1 MGDLRHSQGQEGRG
15 AQVRGI
21 KCGTVTR
28 RHRWMSW
35 GNKKGQVKYIKLKG
49 RQDDQNET
57 GNTKTRDHEINS
69 TRQQMSWQST
79 FFWRVWGLELVLN
92 PWSIILT
99 LFRFYSKSIDCFLR
113 FSLQHHLVNYLVG
126 FWYFYESLF
135 AKPAVM
141 DSWCRG
147 AARPLERNGA
157 GETFGQRATFP
168 LAEATAVF
176 NKGQSLSSH
185 EASFNAGSVNGSK
198 GRDPD
203 LTSAL
208 VKALSWMRGS
218 C

>member
-28 RHRWMSW
+28 RHRWTSW

-49 RQDDQNET
+49 RRDDQNET
-57 GNTKTRDHEINS
+57 GKTKTRDHEINS

-79 FFWRVWGLELVLN
+79 FFWGVWGLELVLN
-92 PWSIILT
+92 PQSIILT
-99 LFRFYSKSIDCFLR
+99 LFRLFSKSIDCFLR
-113 FSLQHHLVNYLVG
+113 LSLQHHLVNYLVG

-157 GETFGQRATFP
+157 GETFGQRATFA

-185 EASFNAGSVNGSK
+185 EASFNAGSVNGSE